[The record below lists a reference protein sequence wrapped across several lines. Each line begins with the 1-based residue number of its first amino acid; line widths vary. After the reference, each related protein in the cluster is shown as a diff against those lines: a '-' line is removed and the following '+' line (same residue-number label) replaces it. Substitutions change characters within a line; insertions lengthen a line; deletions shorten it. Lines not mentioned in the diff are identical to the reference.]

1 MEEVLYFLKLK
12 QNSFIKISTQSTMKS
27 FSNKSILVLRESC
40 FSHNSSKF
48 TQKRDNLDELTTK
61 IELTNFIYEFE
72 KVSNRR
78 Y

>member
-48 TQKRDNLDELTTK
+48 TQKRDNLDEFSNYK
-61 IELTNFIYEFE
+61 NWIDEFYIWIR
-72 KVSNRR
+72 KGI
-78 Y
+78 